1 MFARVAT
8 VHVQLSKLDEAIRV
22 YTDQVVP
29 ALQCQAGFE
38 GVELLVNR
46 ETGHGISITR
56 WATRAD
62 QHASERSGFYR
73 DQVVSRHWRLF
84 SWSVRRYAGSINV
97 RNRSDGR
104 GSRGD
109 RFGWRQMTLT
119 NGDVLEHRTGSFA

>member
-73 DQVVSRHWRLF
+73 DQVAKFRGLF
-84 SWSVRRYAGSINV
+84 GAMPVRETYEIVATAAAREATASGGA
-97 RNRSDGR
+97 R
-104 GSRGD
+104 
-109 RFGWRQMTLT
+109 
-119 NGDVLEHRTGSFA
+119 